1 VLIPPQNS
9 IRSGW
14 KEAIELS
21 LAENEA
27 EPLDHEWLDL
37 PLDSD
42 GDLDL
47 NILKN
52 DQLSW
57 L

>member
-1 VLIPPQNS
+1 MLISSKNS

-21 LAENEA
+21 LAEKEA